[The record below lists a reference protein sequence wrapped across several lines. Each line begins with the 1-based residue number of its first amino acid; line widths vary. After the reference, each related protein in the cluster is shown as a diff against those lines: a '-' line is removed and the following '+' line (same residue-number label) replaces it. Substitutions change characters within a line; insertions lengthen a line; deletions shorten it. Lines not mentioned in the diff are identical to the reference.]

1 MKSFK
6 MEPAPRIICG
16 EGEVYHLADFLKE
29 AGASKA
35 LIVYDHGV
43 TSLVT
48 EILTCM
54 EDFPYEVF
62 DGILPESPDY
72 VVENLRNKAKEI
84 SADAFIAIGG
94 GSTIDTTR
102 AAMLLTESDEPVRD
116 FFDRPYQGKIKDTI
130 FICIPTTAG
139 TGAEMSA
146 AGPILNTEKNV
157 KKGLMLPLKQADTV
171 ILDPVMTATLPSF
184 VAYYCAMDALAHS
197 IEAMT
202 GNSRNAMTEM
212 ICGQAVEYIWKYL
225 PRVMDDSSD
234 TDARAHLLLASN
246 LAIGCQSLRHLGHA
260 VCQPVGAKLHI
271 SHGYS
276 CAVVLPAMLT
286 ALAKEE
292 EMQASLSLVAN
303 RMGIYGENCPGM
315 IIADEIRKLHRTYEI
330 PTLQDKGYILSDLL
344 SCTNE
349 IMSDQRLLPNC
360 PVTVTSELVET
371 VLSKMYYGN

>member
-184 VAYYCAMDALAHS
+184 VAYCCAMDALAHS

-212 ICGQAVEYIWKYL
+212 I
-225 PRVMDDSSD
+225 
-234 TDARAHLLLASN
+234 
-246 LAIGCQSLRHLGHA
+246 
-260 VCQPVGAKLHI
+260 
-271 SHGYS
+271 
-276 CAVVLPAMLT
+276 
-286 ALAKEE
+286 
-292 EMQASLSLVAN
+292 
-303 RMGIYGENCPGM
+303 
-315 IIADEIRKLHRTYEI
+315 
-330 PTLQDKGYILSDLL
+330 
-344 SCTNE
+344 
-349 IMSDQRLLPNC
+349 
-360 PVTVTSELVET
+360 
-371 VLSKMYYGN
+371 

>member
-1 MKSFK
+1 

-48 EILTCM
+48 EILTRM

-171 ILDPVMTATLPSF
+171 ILDPVMTATLPPF
-184 VAYYCAMDALAHS
+184 VAYCCAMDALAHS

-225 PRVMDDSSD
+225 PRVMDDSAD

-276 CAVVLPAMLT
+276 CAVVLPAMLA
-286 ALAKEE
+286 ALAKKE
-292 EMQASLSLVAN
+292 EMQASLSLVAK
-303 RMGIYGENCPGM
+303 RMGISDEKCPGM

-371 VLSKMYYGN
+371 VLSKMYHGN